1 MKNLNGDYLLLQIS
15 NLTVHYGAAQALFVV
30 DLAVGQGETVAL
42 VGAIPLKPDR
52 FKGGK

>member
-1 MKNLNGDYLLLQIS
+1 MVTGKTEILLNIKNLTI
-15 NLTVHYGAAQALFVV
+15 HYGAAQALFWV

-42 VGAIPLKPDR
+42 VWPIPLKPDR